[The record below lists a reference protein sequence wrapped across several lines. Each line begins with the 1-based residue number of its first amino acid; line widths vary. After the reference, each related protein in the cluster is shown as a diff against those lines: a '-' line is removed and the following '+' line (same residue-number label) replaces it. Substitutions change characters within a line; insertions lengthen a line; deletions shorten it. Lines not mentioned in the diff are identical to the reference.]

1 MIDSVMKITALRS
14 TCRPFTFQ
22 VEKTYCTIKQKIHKN
37 YTVPTIFLPQK
48 HSNGSVPKHLTVVS
62 KRSGDATLAQVFWDM
77 LLPGNLNWHFFPL
90 KVQTLDVFCAVLWK
104 KYRIIAFSSY
114 LYSTLHHSVFGIRK
128 TFYDIFFILIFKL
141 DQKKRAESSSSLQPP
156 EKKLWKKS
164 EKGKTEL
171 CKNTSCYSFPPSLF
185 PDSIIESVFW
195 RYDAMKWKCMQQGH
209 KWLHFW
215 VEHYCDLI
223 HYVLYHKESL

>member
-1 MIDSVMKITALRS
+1 MQWFPWLILSWKSLHVLRS

-128 TFYDIFFILIFKL
+128 TFYDNFFILIFKL

-156 EKKLWKKS
+156 EKKLWKK
-164 EKGKTEL
+164 
-171 CKNTSCYSFPPSLF
+171 
-185 PDSIIESVFW
+185 
-195 RYDAMKWKCMQQGH
+195 KWKREN
-209 KWLHFW
+209 W
-215 VEHYCDLI
+215 VM
-223 HYVLYHKESL
+223 

>member
-1 MIDSVMKITALRS
+1 MLVSLFAVLNIIKRFREAQAAHAVISMIDSVMKITALRS

-128 TFYDIFFILIFKL
+128 TFYDNFFILIFKL

-171 CKNTSCYSFPPSLF
+171 CKNTWNSCYNFPLHSF
-185 PDSIIESVFW
+185 
-195 RYDAMKWKCMQQGH
+195 
-209 KWLHFW
+209 
-215 VEHYCDLI
+215 LI
-223 HYVLYHKESL
+223 A

>member
-1 MIDSVMKITALRS
+1 MQWFPWLILSWKSLHVLRS

-104 KYRIIAFSSY
+104 KYRIIVFSSY

-128 TFYDIFFILIFKL
+128 TFYDNFFILIFKL

-171 CKNTSCYSFPPSLF
+171 CKNTWNSCYSFP
-185 PDSIIESVFW
+185 
-195 RYDAMKWKCMQQGH
+195 
-209 KWLHFW
+209 LHSF
-215 VEHYCDLI
+215 LI
-223 HYVLYHKESL
+223 A

>member
-1 MIDSVMKITALRS
+1 MSHYLQCLISSKDSERLPQAAHAVISMIDSVMKITALRS

-104 KYRIIAFSSY
+104 KYRIIVFSSY

-128 TFYDIFFILIFKL
+128 TFYDNFFILIFKL

-171 CKNTSCYSFPPSLF
+171 CKNTWNSCYNFPLHSF
-185 PDSIIESVFW
+185 
-195 RYDAMKWKCMQQGH
+195 
-209 KWLHFW
+209 
-215 VEHYCDLI
+215 LI
-223 HYVLYHKESL
+223 A

>member
-1 MIDSVMKITALRS
+1 MLVSLFAVLNIIKRFREAQAAHAVISMIDSVMKITALRS

-128 TFYDIFFILIFKL
+128 TFYDNFFILIFKL

-156 EKKLWKKS
+156 EKKLWKK
-164 EKGKTEL
+164 
-171 CKNTSCYSFPPSLF
+171 
-185 PDSIIESVFW
+185 
-195 RYDAMKWKCMQQGH
+195 KWKREN
-209 KWLHFW
+209 W
-215 VEHYCDLI
+215 VM
-223 HYVLYHKESL
+223 